1 MPDWEDFKNMYGG
14 RWVLEWRECD
24 LKNYDDLDTFWLE
37 TLFILIGAHGE
48 PYHDIV
54 NGAVINVRKQRYRI
68 AVWLKVGI
76 VYFTSHPVPWLQFF
90 TLALIVYDVPF
101 GFFLFREF
109 HNDTIRSLPIATR
122 RASDTSVIC

>member
-1 MPDWEDFKNMYGG
+1 MTPFQKGIMPDWEDFKNMYGG

-76 VYFTSHPVPWLQFF
+76 VYVIACA
-90 TLALIVYDVPF
+90 LASIVYKVPL
-101 GFFLFREF
+101 GIL
-109 HNDTIRSLPIATR
+109 
-122 RASDTSVIC
+122 SVARVS

>member
-1 MPDWEDFKNMYGG
+1 MTPFQKGIMPDWEDFKNMYGG

-76 VYFTSHPVPWLQFF
+76 VYVTACA
-90 TLALIVYDVPF
+90 LALASIVYKVPLGRDSF
-101 GFFLFREF
+101 G
-109 HNDTIRSLPIATR
+109 
-122 RASDTSVIC
+122 C